1 MIPEDPLPPHDDDV
15 GPVVEAFLTRFRKG
29 ERPALTDLIA
39 RHPALA
45 DELEEIIPALVELE
59 QLGSATGSL
68 SGPRQDDR
76 GPSEGGHPQRL
87 GDYRILR
94 RIGGGGMG
102 VVYEAEHESLKNR
115 VALKVMH
122 PRFRTDETYLRRF
135 HIEARSAAGL
145 HHTNIV
151 SVFDYGEQDGVCF
164 YAMQYIHGQ
173 PLNYILADLRRLRAV
188 GADPISVVTPRGREA
203 RALPP
208 SGGALRSVA
217 HGLMTGRYA
226 DPSEGRASVATE
238 LIEVTAVNPE
248 RAADGSSGDELEP
261 PSDPPS
267 FASSSLAGSVEGRYY
282 REIAKVCAQ
291 VADALEYAHRAR
303 VLHRD
308 IKPPNLLLDAL
319 GNVWVTDSG
328 LANLEGGEDISKSQD
343 LVGTLRYMAPERFR
357 GISDRSGDIYALGAT
372 LYELVTL
379 RPAFEGA
386 DQLRLIERIVHEQP
400 ERPRLIDRHV
410 PRDLETIVM
419 KAMAKDPKDRFRSAG
434 ALAEELRQFAA
445 GHPIKSRPVSFVE
458 RFWRWCKRDPW
469 LAGANVAAAVLTTVL
484 TFGSLWVSLF
494 YKNQVE
500 RLKTTQGLA
509 DEATLEARR
518 RAVDAYIAQ
527 ADGGRFSHRSG
538 QRFKSL
544 EAVREASLLLDGLGN
559 GPAEA
564 KSREALRDLALAE
577 LALPDLQVARTIG
590 KCPAKTHFVGI
601 APTFDRFVTS
611 DDKGECAVYRV
622 DTGAEVFHFPNT
634 GPTQAR
640 AGLFDPLGRRLALLS
655 GDRSFQLWRIDGPTP
670 SLVVEERAGAAYGW
684 TANFLDDGSALVYLT
699 PDGHPVMIDTES
711 GRKRVLKAGKGE
723 TYQLAFHPDGRRL
736 VVVSRSSGQSVA
748 EVRALDDP
756 TPMASLPLPASASC
770 VVWSPDGHRVA
781 IACENH
787 HIYLW
792 DTKRREASPLVLSG
806 LVQYGVT
813 VAFNHRGDL
822 LASNGL
828 EAKLRLWDSRTG
840 RQLLSVQTNALP
852 RFSPDDRY
860 LGIDRVGQ
868 SIRTFEVASGR
879 ELRRIPGDPNPDEF
893 PRDLSFEPNGRV
905 LAARL
910 HRGVQ
915 LWDSEA
921 VELLADLVDLD
932 WSSPLFEEDGTLLTF
947 GSPGLIRWP
956 MRREGDRQ
964 ELGPPR
970 LLRNFSVHGAN
981 LASSRDGNVLLL
993 ACPGRSALLLAGESP
1008 GVLRSLD
1015 PQHDVRGGSVSPDGR
1030 WAATSSHNGPEA
1042 GIGIWDARTWRKVTA
1057 LDSPNGSSV
1066 QFSPDGRWLATGSNK
1081 CKLWEVG
1088 TWRLV
1093 REIDVESGNIAFSPD
1108 GSMLAICVHHQVRL
1122 HDPAT
1127 GHLLA
1132 TFEAPNQGP
1141 AGSPTFSHDGS
1152 QLALTDIESREILI
1166 WDLRLI
1172 RAELADMGLD
1182 WGSANSARA
1191 TVGLPPTAP
1200 PAPIH
1205 LEVRGSSR
1213 ASLARL
1219 HAQPQ
1224 WRNLLQRVPQIFPF
1238 GAVPVEEYH
1247 ERSHRWAAMK
1257 RWPMALADA
1266 EQALKAQKDNAHFNA
1281 LVGSLAYQS
1290 GNDPRA
1296 IAALSRALEL
1306 EPDDPESVN
1315 TLAWLLANTTPS
1327 KRNPSRA
1334 RELAERL
1341 VKADPRNEEFR
1352 TTLLLALMRLGAD
1365 APAISTIE
1373 NAPNHTPFAELVVA
1387 VCYHRLGQTGRAR
1400 QAQSSALKWR
1410 AATDTLTTREQTDFQ
1425 ALAGEVEAT
1434 LAGPPGHALAPAP

>member
-1 MIPEDPLPPHDDDV
+1 MIDEDPSPAQDDDV

-45 DELEEIIPALVELE
+45 DELNEIIPALVELE
-59 QLGSATGSL
+59 QLGSSTGSMA
-68 SGPRQDDR
+68 GPGTDDR
-76 GPSEGGHPQRL
+76 RPSETGHPERL

-164 YAMQYIHGQ
+164 YAMQYIRGQ
-173 PLNYILADLRRLRAV
+173 PLDCILADLRRLRAV
-188 GADPISVVTPRGREA
+188 GPDPVSVVTPRGREA
-203 RALPP
+203 RALP
-208 SGGALRSVA
+208 SSSGALRSVA

-226 DPSEGRASVATE
+226 DPSRELASVATE
-238 LIEVTAVNPE
+238 LIEVTVVNPV
-248 RAADGSSGDELEP
+248 RAADSSSGDELEP
-261 PSDPPS
+261 PSNPS
-267 FASSSLAGSVEGRYY
+267 FASSSLAGSAEGRYF
-282 REIAKVCAQ
+282 REIARVCAQ

-319 GNVWVTDSG
+319 GNVWVTDFG
-328 LANLEGGEDISKSQD
+328 LAKLEGGEDLSKSQD

-386 DQLRLIERIVHEQP
+386 DQLRLIERIIHEQP

-410 PRDLETIVM
+410 PRDLETIVL

-484 TFGSLWVSLF
+484 ALGSLWVNLF
-494 YKNQVE
+494 YKNQVDQ
-500 RLKTTQGLA
+500 LKTTQALA
-509 DEATLEARR
+509 DEAALEARR
-518 RAVDAYIAQ
+518 QAVQAYIAQ
-527 ADGGRFSHRSG
+527 ADAGRFSHRPG

-544 EAVREASLLLDGLGN
+544 QAVREARLLLGGLGN
-559 GPAEA
+559 GPDET
-564 KSREALRDLALAE
+564 KSRETLRDLAIAA
-577 LALPDLQVARTIG
+577 LALPDLGVARTIG
-590 KCPAKTHFVGI
+590 KCPAKTQFVDI
-601 APTFDRFVTS
+601 APTFDRYVTS
-611 DDKGECAVYRV
+611 DDQGECTVYRV
-622 DTGAEVFHFPNT
+622 GTGAELFQFSNP
-634 GPTQAR
+634 GPKQGR
-640 AGLFDPLGRRLALLS
+640 KGLFDPLGRRLALMS
-655 GDRSFQLWRIDGPTP
+655 ADGSFQLWRIDGSTP
-670 SLVVEERAGAAYGW
+670 SLVAEERTGAPYHVS
-684 TANFLDDGSALVYLT
+684 ANFLDDGSALLYLT
-699 PDGHPVMIDTES
+699 PDRQAVMMDTET
-711 GRKRVLKAGKGE
+711 GRKRALKAGKGQ
-723 TYQLAFHPDGRRL
+723 TYLAAIHPDGRRL
-736 VVVSRSSGQSVA
+736 VVVSQSAGRPVA

-756 TPMASLPLPASASC
+756 TPMASFPLPASASW

-787 HIYLW
+787 HIYIW
-792 DTKRREASPLVLSG
+792 DTNRGEASPLVLSG
-806 LVQYGVT
+806 LVHYGVM

-822 LASNGL
+822 LASQGL
-828 EAKLRLWDSRTG
+828 EGKLRLWDSRTG

-852 RFSPDDRY
+852 RFSPDDRF
-860 LGIDRVGQ
+860 LGMDHFGQ
-868 SIRTFEVASGR
+868 SVRTFEVASGR
-879 ELRRIPGDPNPDEF
+879 ELRRIPGDPNPDEW
-893 PRDLSFEPNGRV
+893 PMNLSFEPNGRV

-910 HRGVQ
+910 QRGVQ
-915 LWDSEA
+915 IWDSEA
-921 VELLADLVDLD
+921 IELLADLVHLG

-956 MRREGDRQ
+956 MHREGGRQ

-970 LLRNFSVHGAN
+970 LVRNLSVHGAN
-981 LASSRDGNVLLL
+981 LASSRDGKVLLL
-993 ACPGRSALLLAGESP
+993 ARPGRSALLLAGESP
-1008 GVLRSLD
+1008 GVLRPLD
-1015 PQHDVRGGSVSPDGR
+1015 PQPDVRGGSVSPDGR
-1030 WAATSSHNGPEA
+1030 WAATGTFGGPEA
-1042 GIGIWDARTWRKVTA
+1042 GIGIWDTRTWRRVIP
-1057 LDSPNGSSV
+1057 LDSPNASSV
-1066 QFSPDGRWLATGSNK
+1066 EFSPDGRWLATSVNK

-1093 REIDVESGNIAFSPD
+1093 REIDVESGQIAFSPD
-1108 GSMLAICVHHQVRL
+1108 GSMLAICVHQQVRVF
-1122 HDPAT
+1122 DPAT
-1127 GHLLA
+1127 GHPLA
-1132 TFEAPNQGP
+1132 TFEAPNQGT
-1141 AGSPTFSHDGS
+1141 AICPTFSHDGS
-1152 QLALTDIESREILI
+1152 QLAVTDVDSREILI

-1172 RAELADMGLD
+1172 RSKLAEMDLD
-1182 WGSANSARA
+1182 WGSANSPRA
-1191 TVGLPPTAP
+1191 TVSLPPTSP

-1205 LEVRGSSR
+1205 LEVRGASR

-1224 WRNLLQRVPQIFPF
+1224 WRNLLQRIPQVFPS

-1257 RWPMALADA
+1257 RWPMALSDA

-1281 LVGSLAYQS
+1281 LVGSLAYQT

-1352 TTLLLALMRLGAD
+1352 TTLLLALMRLGKD
-1365 APAISTIE
+1365 AEAISTIE
-1373 NAPNHTPFAELVVA
+1373 NAPSHTPFAELVVGP
-1387 VCYHRLGQTGRAR
+1387 CYHRLGQTARAR

-1410 AATDTLTTREQTDFQ
+1410 AATDTLTARGQTDFQ
-1425 ALAGEVEAT
+1425 ALAGEVKAI
-1434 LAGPPGHALAPAP
+1434 LSGPPGHALAPAP